1 MEGGVAAAATVAT
14 VVSVTAA
21 VTEVQSVSSR
31 VGATI
36 FVVTMTMKAN
46 G

>member
-1 MEGGVAAAATVAT
+1 MASVAA

-21 VTEVQSVSSR
+21 VTEAQSMSSR